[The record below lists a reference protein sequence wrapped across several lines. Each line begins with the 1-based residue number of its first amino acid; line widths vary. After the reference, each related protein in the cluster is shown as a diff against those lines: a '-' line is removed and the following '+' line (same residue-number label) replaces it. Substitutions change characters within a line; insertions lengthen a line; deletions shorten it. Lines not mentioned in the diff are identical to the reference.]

1 MTKQD
6 LILSSIEFKKSKP
19 TFLFAATSFEYP
31 YQRGFFIKSNNIK
44 LLNNSNYFK
53 RTQDLKTLYRRRSIY
68 WGSEKSWK
76 REKMIFGKK
85 SESFI

>member
-31 YQRGFFIKSNNIK
+31 YQRGFFYQKVII
-44 LLNNSNYFK
+44 
-53 RTQDLKTLYRRRSIY
+53 
-68 WGSEKSWK
+68 
-76 REKMIFGKK
+76 
-85 SESFI
+85 